1 MMITD
6 EQLNQYRLSG
16 EMVRVVRD
24 NIEDNDVKG
33 IVVAWNEE
41 QVMIR
46 RRNRKV
52 VKLDRSYIYEPVD
65 EPRSNPEV

>member
-1 MMITD
+1 MITD
-6 EQLNQYRLSG
+6 DQLNNYRLSG

-24 NIEDNDVKG
+24 NLEENDVKG
-33 IVVAWNEE
+33 IVVAWNDE

-52 VKLDRSYIYEPVD
+52 VKLDRSYIYQPLD
-65 EPRSNPEV
+65 EPRISPEA

>member
-1 MMITD
+1 MITD
-6 EQLNQYRLSG
+6 DQLNSYRLSG

-24 NIEDNDVKG
+24 QLEDNDVKG

-52 VKLDRSYIYEPVD
+52 VKLDRNYLYQPAD
-65 EPRSNPEV
+65 EPRKNPGE

>member
-1 MMITD
+1 MITD
-6 EQLNQYRLSG
+6 DQLNSYRLSG

-24 NIEDNDVKG
+24 QLEDNDVKG

-52 VKLDRSYIYEPVD
+52 VKLDRNYSYQPAD
-65 EPRSNPEV
+65 EPRKNPGE